1 MEPLNTMADL
11 LEYFTKS
18 QGSSRTYEKDDTRA
32 LALNIIGCRLKFFN
46 ILLLKKEKECDI

>member
-18 QGSSRTYEKDDTRA
+18 QGNPRTYERDDTRA
-32 LALNIIGCRLKFFN
+32 IAPNIIGCPLKFFN
-46 ILLLKKEKECDI
+46 ILLLKKETEYDI